1 VEFFNRKF
9 KCLDKGFAPME
20 PVDVVIRPE
29 DIDIVPMEK
38 GQLRGTVTSVTFKG
52 VHYDTIVDFKGF
64 KWLIQTTDYHPEG
77 STIGIILNPD
87 DIHIMRK
94 SQYSGL
100 FGDYSSYSE
109 EYDEIGDAS
118 FELDEEESED
128 EE

>member
-1 VEFFNRKF
+1 LYGRELN
-9 KCLDKGFAPME
+9 CLVAGFADNE